1 MDAYIILD
9 NKYDLNTLPL
19 KGNFVV
25 GVERGCLNL
34 IKNGMQSDVS
44 VGDFDS
50 VDDDEQ
56 CLIQSNAEKFIKLD
70 TSKKMTDTAYAY
82 DLVKDGEYKNIFII
96 GGIQGKRIEHLF
108 ANVNLVKRDKRLS
121 IIDCNSKIISLEGK
135 NIVKTFLKADK
146 YKYISIY
153 AINYS
158 IISLKGFKYDLN
170 KYPLGTNDSL
180 CISNEIVEKGILRL
194 ENGKIIII
202 MSRNDK

>member
-96 GGIQGKRIEHLF
+96 GGIQGKE
-108 ANVNLVKRDKRLS
+108 
-121 IIDCNSKIISLEGK
+121 
-135 NIVKTFLKADK
+135 
-146 YKYISIY
+146 
-153 AINYS
+153 
-158 IISLKGFKYDLN
+158 
-170 KYPLGTNDSL
+170 
-180 CISNEIVEKGILRL
+180 
-194 ENGKIIII
+194 
-202 MSRNDK
+202 